1 MATPGVR
8 NYSIYVFDAC
18 TCFYF
23 FKSKKIAI
31 WCKPPFQEKN
41 TKFSNEFRAI
51 FTAKVL
57 ELVQRICPKLE
68 V

>member
-1 MATPGVR
+1 MYY
-8 NYSIYVFDAC
+8 N
-18 TCFYF
+18 
-23 FKSKKIAI
+23 KKRKKKKNGHT
-31 WCKPPFQEKN
+31 KPPFQEKN